1 MNGKSNKKKRIG
13 FLLVIL
19 LPFLVSIISLLIGS
33 YPISFKD
40 VLKTFLSVFSSV
52 NIKEIPEVY
61 RDIILKIRLP
71 RIILALTVG
80 ASLSV
85 SGASLQALFRNPL
98 VNEYILGISS
108 GAAFGASLS
117 IVFFGKGFPVE
128 LSSFIFAFIAFLSV
142 LLIAKGTGSDVI
154 SLLLTGIIVTAF
166 FTSLL
171 TMVEFLAN
179 PYSLQSLFFWLMGSL
194 SLAGWKEVL
203 YSLPFM
209 LIGMTILFLYG
220 WRMNVLS
227 LGDEEAKTLGLN
239 VKLEKLF
246 IMIATTMA
254 TSSAISST
262 GIIGWV
268 GLIIPHISRMIFG
281 VDNRK
286 VIPISAFMGATFLLI
301 ADDFSRG
308 ITSFEIPVGIFT
320 SIIGIPLFIY
330 FLRKSG
336 KLWA

>member
-1 MNGKSNKKKRIG
+1 MNGKSNKRVKIG
-13 FLLVIL
+13 FLLIIT
-19 LPFLVSIISLLIGS
+19 LPVFVSIISLLIGS
-33 YPISFKD
+33 YQISFKD
-40 VLKTFLSVFSSV
+40 ILKTFLSIFSSAGL
-52 NIKEIPEVY
+52 KEIPEVY

-128 LSSFIFAFIAFLSV
+128 LASFIFAFIAFSSV
-142 LLIAKGTGSDVI
+142 LFIAKGTGSDVI
-154 SLLLTGIIVTAF
+154 SLLLTGVIVTAF
-166 FTSLL
+166 FTSML

-194 SLAGWKEVL
+194 SLAGWKEVI
-203 YSLPFM
+203 YSIPFM

-227 LGDEEAKTLGLN
+227 LGDEEAKALGLN

-246 IMIATTMA
+246 IMIATTIA
-254 TSSAISST
+254 TSSAISTT

-286 VIPISAFMGATFLLI
+286 VIPASAFIGATFLLL

-320 SIIGIPLFIY
+320 SIIGIPFFIY